1 MGDESTCVKEGHIL
15 NPSLAASDHL
25 TSSKLADISSSEDE
39 KFLILLIVGTVGGSM
54 FLILLIIIAVV
65 KCKTSASS
73 NSLDSL
79 EKPPLLNRHLYQPPR
94 RATFSKCIPESESMV
109 PLNGEG
115 SVSSKLSS
123 VHDSSSENSENFENF
138 ESQASDEIE
147 SCETESV

>member
-1 MGDESTCVKEGHIL
+1 MGDESTCVKEGHISK
-15 NPSLAASDHL
+15 PSLAASDHIA
-25 TSSKLADISSSEDE
+25 SSKLADVSSSEDE

-79 EKPPLLNRHLYQPPR
+79 DSYEKPPLLNRHLYQAPR

-123 VHDSSSENSENFENF
+123 VHDSSSSSENS

>member
-1 MGDESTCVKEGHIL
+1 MLV
-15 NPSLAASDHL
+15 
-25 TSSKLADISSSEDE
+25 
-39 KFLILLIVGTVGGSM
+39 F
-54 FLILLIIIAVV
+54 F
-65 KCKTSASS
+65 
-73 NSLDSL
+73 
-79 EKPPLLNRHLYQPPR
+79 Q
-94 RATFSKCIPESESMV
+94 SMV